1 MSDKTKCPHCR
12 QRRLKIETTF
22 IHRGKTLEWCK
33 CGNCGG
39 DTIRNKQ
46 ESKL

>member
-1 MSDKTKCPHCR
+1 MAKKPKCQHCR

-22 IHRGKTLEWCK
+22 VNRGKTKEVLT